1 MSPNRTHPLF
11 NRASSQQSQASL
23 NQSSCV
29 NIGETIPAKPI
40 STISTTISQ
49 RNSTTTSFIWD
60 HGLRSDSPA
69 GRHWNCSYCRT
80 NLSAATTS
88 TAMVTLKRFT
98 ELLKQANYHQIKVP
112 LKSAINLSLK
122 QQP

>member
-29 NIGETIPAKPI
+29 NIGETIPAKPT
-40 STISTTISQ
+40 STTSTTISH

-60 HGLRSDSPA
+60 HGLHSDSPA
-69 GRHWNCSYCRT
+69 GRYWNCSYCRT
-80 NLSAATTS
+80 NLSIAAGYT
-88 TAMVTLKRFT
+88 KI
-98 ELLKQANYHQIKVP
+98 EKI
-112 LKSAINLSLK
+112 IIDI
-122 QQP
+122 